1 MMETRLYAKTY
12 SDVVYVDGMYKRDP
26 VIERALYNHC
36 KQYFDEN
43 YRAMFF
49 VGDEHK
55 MEIFQESF
63 IKLWEN
69 IEQQKIYVDDGV
81 LKGKDGKPFTSTL
94 TTYFMGIAKLK
105 YKEWVREH
113 CVGLNI
119 ENVEKN
125 RRDKDAEIYKEMLY
139 DEGENAMLEIIS
151 DCISHMSERCNQ
163 ILTLFYYK
171 EMSLDDIMIELPTFT
186 SKNALKTEKY
196 KCMENLR
203 KSAQE
208 IYHRYLNA

>member
-1 MMETRLYAKTY
+1 METRLYAKTY